1 MDLVR
6 VMLVDD
12 EQLALDFLKRYIK
25 KTPEFNIEI
34 VGTYT
39 NPIDAKKAI
48 LENDIDVLFLD
59 IHLPEINGIQLA
71 DELLEKKPEL
81 IIVFVT
87 AYNEF
92 AVEAF
97 ELNAIDYLVKPVPF
111 DRFKETLARLKE
123 KIEWKAQQSQLMQT
137 EDDLQVNLLG
147 HLSFTLPNRKNE
159 TIHFRTKKTQEL
171 FLYLFHHRNELV
183 SKHLLIELLW
193 EDLEPSKAFAQLYTA
208 IYHIRKALTA
218 YNYYF
223 QINSKTEGY
232 ILKTKNIT
240 LDYINWENRL
250 KQFPELN
257 EKTINQYLEVMEL
270 YTGSYLQDYEY
281 WWAEPVRFHY
291 EQMWIKYALEI
302 ARYYNLRYELEEART
317 WYFSICQ
324 HNPLIDEAQFE
335 LMKIYAKQEKHALV
349 HQQYQTFEKTLQ
361 EELNISPEDYIV
373 DWYEKWR
380 INI

>member
-1 MDLVR
+1 
-6 VMLVDD
+6 MLVDD
-12 EQLALDFLKRYIK
+12 EQLALDFLKRYIE

-39 NPIDAKKAI
+39 NPIAAKKAI

-97 ELNAIDYLVKPVPF
+97 ELNAIDYLVKPVQF
-111 DRFKETLARLKE
+111 DRFKETLARLNE
-123 KIEWKAQQSQLMQT
+123 KVEWKAQQSQIIQT
-137 EDDLQVNLLG
+137 EDNLQVNLLG
-147 HLSFTLPNRKNE
+147 HLSFTLPSRKNE

-193 EDLEPSKAFAQLYTA
+193 DELEPSKAFAQLYTA
-208 IYHIRKALTA
+208 IYHIRKALTP

-223 QINSKTEGY
+223 QIKSKTEGY

-250 KQFPELN
+250 KQLLELN
-257 EKTINQYLEVMEL
+257 EKTIDQYLEVMEL
-270 YTGSYLQDYEY
+270 YTGSYLQDYHY
-281 WWAEPVRFHY
+281 CWAEPVRFHY
-291 EQMWIKYALEI
+291 EQVWIKYALEI

-317 WYFSICQ
+317 WYYSICQ
-324 HNPLIDEAQFE
+324 HNSLIDEAHFE

-349 HQQYQTFEKTLQ
+349 HQQYQTFEKTLKA
-361 EELNISPEDYIV
+361 ELNISPEDYIV
-373 DWYEKWR
+373 EWYKKWSM
-380 INI
+380 NS

>member
-12 EQLALDFLKRYIK
+12 EQLALDFLKRYIE

-232 ILKTKNIT
+232 ILKTKNMT

-250 KQFPELN
+250 KQLPELN

-324 HNPLIDEAQFE
+324 HNLLIDEAQFE

-349 HQQYQTFEKTLQ
+349 HQQYQTFEKTLK